1 MVTLFDI
8 VQYLEDIAPNRL
20 AFAKRKSYVEIGPQ
34 STSDQIKTTVNRV
47 LVASYPSAR
56 VVTSATQQKANLLIS
71 NRPIFAAPKKHLSGW
86 DLDRVRLLS
95 KNYISTYVMS
105 SAWTGAENGL
115 SDALVERLGLT
126 HKQQFMTKGE
136 HESLVPAG
144 RIVKTTEPMNH
155 SRFLNYVADKMN
167 LSSIKFTGQ
176 LDQEVEKVLVFPGSL
191 ISKNEILSALEKEA
205 RTIVTGDA
213 TPQTRIIANERGC
226 NLLELG
232 SLSTENPGMERLNN
246 YLNLEFPELKVF
258 YVEAKP
264 YSRTFCFDRDM

>member
-1 MVTLFDI
+1 MATLFDI
-8 VQYLEDIAPNRL
+8 IQYLEDIAPNRL
-20 AFAKRKSYVEIGPQ
+20 AFAKRGSYVEIGPQ
-34 STSDQIKTTVNRV
+34 TTSEQIKTTVNRV

-56 VVTSATQQKANLLIS
+56 VVTSATQQKANLLIL
-71 NRPIFAAPKKHLSGW
+71 NRPIFTPPTNHLGGW

-105 SAWTGAENGL
+105 SAWIGVENGL

-136 HESLVPAG
+136 HEPVVPAG
-144 RIVKTTEPMNH
+144 RIVKTVEPMNH
-155 SRFLNYVADKMN
+155 SRFLNYLADKLN
-167 LSSIKFTGQ
+167 LSSIKFTGE
-176 LDQEVEKVLVFPGSL
+176 LDQEVEKVLVLPGSFV
-191 ISKNEILSALEKEA
+191 SRVEILSALEKEA
-205 RTIVTGDA
+205 RTIVTGDV

-232 SLSTENPGMERLNN
+232 SFATENPGMERLNN
-246 YLNLEFPELKVF
+246 YLNLEFPELKVS

-264 YSRTFCFDRDM
+264 YTKTFCFEKEM

>member
-1 MVTLFDI
+1 MATLFDI
-8 VQYLEDIAPNRL
+8 IQYLEDIAPNRL
-20 AFAKRKSYVEIGPQ
+20 AFAKRGSYVEIGPQ
-34 STSDQIKTTVNRV
+34 TTSEQIKTTVNRV

-71 NRPIFAAPKKHLSGW
+71 NRPIFTTPKNHLGGW

-105 SAWTGAENGL
+105 SAWIGAENGL

-136 HESLVPAG
+136 HEPVVPAG
-144 RIVKTTEPMNH
+144 RIVKTIEPMNH
-155 SRFLNYVADKMN
+155 SRFLNYLADKLN
-167 LSSIKFTGQ
+167 LGSIKFTGE
-176 LDQEVEKVLVFPGSL
+176 LDQEVEKVLVLPGSFV
-191 ISKNEILSALEKEA
+191 SRGEILSALEKEA
-205 RTIVTGDA
+205 RTIVTGDV
-213 TPQTRIIANERGC
+213 TPQTRIIAKERGC

-232 SLSTENPGMERLNN
+232 SFATENPGMERLNN
-246 YLNLEFPELKVF
+246 YLNLEFPGLKVS

-264 YSRTFCFDRDM
+264 YTKTFCFEREM